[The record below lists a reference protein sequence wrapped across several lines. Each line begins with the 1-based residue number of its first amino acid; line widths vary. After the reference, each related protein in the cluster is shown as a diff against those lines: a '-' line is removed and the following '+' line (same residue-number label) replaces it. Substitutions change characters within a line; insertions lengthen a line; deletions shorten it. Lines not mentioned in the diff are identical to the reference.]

1 MVLGLHKFS
10 LFVEKHATSGAGWVD
25 WHRERLWYLAIPFGS
40 LSMMAM
46 LHARCPEAV
55 PKPGNSKWRWSPWRP
70 SEFIPIRSRTFSCRS
85 ELFKQCTGP
94 SSPLPAQSASSQS
107 LRSCALCRQWRW
119 RTSATSRTGRLHAR
133 QLPANVFCCPKRLH
147 ALRCGPFRRTQK
159 LRRLAPWPCPLIR
172 HTSTVDGSP
181 VCCAGEKFFAWHLL
195 RSAQQCAPQEAV
207 EQTSFILTQAEALKY
222 T

>member
-85 ELFKQCTGP
+85 ELFKQF
-94 SSPLPAQSASSQS
+94 A
-107 LRSCALCRQWRW
+107 LRTYALCRQWWW

-133 QLPANVFCCPKRLH
+133 QLPAPKCILLPKEITCPSVWPFPKNAEIAAPCSVTLSTDQTYIDSGWEPCLLRRRNVFCVAPFEKRTAMCTARNRGADKLH
-147 ALRCGPFRRTQK
+147 LDPS
-159 LRRLAPWPCPLIR
+159 W
-172 HTSTVDGSP
+172 ST
-181 VCCAGEKFFAWHLL
+181 
-195 RSAQQCAPQEAV
+195 
-207 EQTSFILTQAEALKY
+207 
-222 T
+222 